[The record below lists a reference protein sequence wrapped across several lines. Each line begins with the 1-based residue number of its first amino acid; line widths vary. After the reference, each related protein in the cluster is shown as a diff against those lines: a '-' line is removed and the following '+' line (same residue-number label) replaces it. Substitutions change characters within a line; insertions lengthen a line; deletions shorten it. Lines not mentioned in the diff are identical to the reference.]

1 MILKKFK
8 TAYCKQ
14 KEALCLLN
22 GTPLEVSKIVIG
34 DGNGS
39 IPEISEDTTTLVNQ
53 RLELAIEVD
62 KSQLPKYKFIANIP
76 AEVEEFQ
83 IREMGI
89 IDKDGKLLYVT
100 QMEGMS
106 TTLLN
111 SGISK
116 QIRLQMQFTPAEGV
130 NIIVIDPTAATAST
144 DYVDNKIDSVVGTNI
159 AEIITKLAN
168 YASVNLDNLSATAQA
183 MLDKKVEIE
192 ALLEQ
197 NGYAKFTWKDGNK
210 ISKLVLQW
218 GTYIESASVS
228 DIKTLPLTYERVNA
242 GIWTAHTVKGASTGA
257 YIAWSQ
263 IVTLSTFLTG
273 IGNDVVGGTNGINNI
288 LSVGT

>member
-168 YASVNLDNLSATAQA
+168 YASVNLDNLSATGQA
-183 MLDKKVEIE
+183 ILDRKVEVE

-197 NGYAKFTWKDGNK
+197 NGYAKFTWKENNK
-210 ISKLVLQW
+210 VASLIIQW
-218 GTYIESASVS
+218 GSTTVS
-228 DIKTLPLTYERVNA
+228 PVNLPLAYTDSNYTLVIRPTIQGDNPVTGGSFGDPA
-242 GIWTAHTVKGASTGA
+242 QTA
-257 YIAWSQ
+257 
-263 IVTLSTFLTG
+263 STFLCAVTSTQYKVAWVT
-273 IGNDVVGGTNGINNI
+273 IGY
-288 LSVGT
+288 

>member
-210 ISKLVLQW
+210 ISKLIIQWTFTAPVYPGFVTVNFPTAFTSHYSIGSTVNMTTGSNYPVTVL
-218 GTYIESASVS
+218 GSS
-228 DIKTLPLTYERVNA
+228 KTLSSCKLGINGSTSVVNA
-242 GIWTAHTVKGASTGA
+242 ECI
-257 YIAWSQ
+257 YI
-263 IVTLSTFLTG
+263 G
-273 IGNDVVGGTNGINNI
+273 Y
-288 LSVGT
+288 

>member
-183 MLDKKVEIE
+183 MLDKKVEVE

-197 NGYAKFTWKDGNK
+197 NGYAKFTWKNGNK
-210 ISKLVLQW
+210 ISILLQW
-218 GTYIESASVS
+218 GQYTI
-228 DIKTLPLTYERVNA
+228 
-242 GIWTAHTVKGASTGA
+242 
-257 YIAWSQ
+257 
-263 IVTLSTFLTG
+263 
-273 IGNDVVGGTNGINNI
+273 GTNTPCQLPITYSNNKYSLI
-288 LSVGT
+288 GYYDNIPTLLYQAKTAKSNASFTATANYGGNPVTNIALDVITVGY